1 MTKRRVQQGFVGGEL
16 SPSMYGRFD
25 DGKYQQGLA
34 MCRNFIC
41 LPQGP
46 ATNRPGFKFVRE
58 VKDSSKKVRLI
69 PFIFS
74 GEQTM
79 CLEFG
84 DKYVRFHTQ
93 GMTLLGSNGQPYEVS
108 TPYEED
114 DLFELEYVQ
123 SMDIVTI
130 VHPRYAPRELRRYG
144 ASDWRLSQISFDAS
158 ISAPGTP
165 SVSFSYSPV
174 ENDGVTDEQKTR
186 YTLKYCVTALKDT
199 DTGYEESSAS
209 GVGSTKGNL
218 YLNDGQC
225 SITWSAVSG
234 ASRYRVYKSYKG
246 LYCYIGETTDTSFI
260 DDNYEP
266 DMSITPPI
274 YEQIFAGEKGI
285 TSVTV
290 TNQGSGYVADGG
302 IKAFD
307 QGIFVSIGFMF
318 SASTDYEKRSFPC
331 VLDALPTN
339 LSYKVELIDE
349 YGSGSGGQISL
360 EFGDDV
366 GGRKTLKSIQI
377 TNKGR
382 GYVKPRVNIRL
393 QHDNTSLTGAIG
405 NNLVAYAYAS
415 VEEPDWSL
423 SVSDSTGSGAQLKP
437 EIVDGK
443 VTSVKVINSGSG
455 YSNPTVRLSS
465 SYGSGATFKANVGAT
480 GDYPSAVCY
489 FEQRRCFAGTPSAP
503 QMIWMTRSGTET
515 DMSKTIPVQ
524 DDNRVKFRIASQE
537 AARIL
542 HLVPLT
548 KLMALTGST
557 EFCINSDNSDAVS
570 PTNISVKPQAFIGA
584 SSVKPVIVN
593 STMVYTAARGGHL
606 RELGYNWQASGYV
619 TGDLSLRAAHL
630 FEDDQVVDIT
640 LSKAPEPILWMA
652 TKSGKLLGLTYLPEQ
667 SVGAWHR
674 HDTTHGWF
682 ESVAAVPEGDEDVLY
697 AVVRRVINGQIKRY
711 VERMNERYFN
721 DVSHSVFVDCA
732 STYEGAE
739 TTTLSGLDYL
749 EGETVSI
756 LANGCVLPQQVVKN
770 GSITLSQASTLVQVG
785 LPITSDLQTLP
796 VALQLNDGS
805 YATGHMKNVNEVW
818 ARLYQSSAI
827 FSGSTF
833 DDMTEL
839 KQRTTERYGEPPE
852 LVSHEVS
859 LVLHPDWN
867 DTGTVC
873 IRQKEPLPLTVVS
886 IAYELAE

>member
-16 SPSMYGRFD
+16 SPAMYGRFD

-123 SMDIVTI
+123 SMDVVTI
-130 VHPRYAPRELRRYG
+130 VHPNYAPRELRR
-144 ASDWRLSQISFDAS
+144 LSANSWSMGVINF
-158 ISAPGTP
+158 SAPLPAPSAP
-165 SVSFSYSPV
+165 SVSFSYTSL

-186 YTLKYCVTALKDT
+186 YTLKYCVTALRDT
-199 DTGYEESSAS
+199 DTGYEEGPAS
-209 GVGSTKGNL
+209 GVGSTQGNL
-218 YLNDGQC
+218 YLNDGYCQI
-225 SITWSAVSG
+225 SWGSVSG
-234 ASRYRVYKSYKG
+234 AARYRIYKSYKG

-274 YEQIFAGEKGI
+274 YED
-285 TSVTV
+285 V
-290 TNQGSGYVADGG
+290 
-302 IKAFD
+302 
-307 QGIFVSIGFMF
+307 F
-318 SASTDYEKRSFPC
+318 SQS
-331 VLDALPTN
+331 
-339 LSYKVELIDE
+339 
-349 YGSGSGGQISL
+349 
-360 EFGDDV
+360 
-366 GGRKTLKSIQI
+366 
-377 TNKGR
+377 
-382 GYVKPRVNIRL
+382 
-393 QHDNTSLTGAIG
+393 
-405 NNLVAYAYAS
+405 
-415 VEEPDWSL
+415 
-423 SVSDSTGSGAQLKP
+423 
-437 EIVDGK
+437 
-443 VTSVKVINSGSG
+443 
-455 YSNPTVRLSS
+455 
-465 SYGSGATFKANVGAT
+465 

-489 FEQRRCFAGTPSAP
+489 FEQRRCFAGSTNKP

-570 PTNISVKPQAFIGA
+570 PTNISVKPQAFMGA

-697 AVVRRVINGQIKRY
+697 AVVRRVINGQTKRY
-711 VERMNERYFN
+711 IERMNERHFD

-739 TTTLSGLDYL
+739 TTTLSGLNYL

-756 LANGCVLPQQVVKN
+756 LANGCVLPQQEVKN

-785 LPITSDLQTLP
+785 LPITADLQTLP

-805 YATGHMKNVNEVW
+805 YAMGHMKNVNEVW
-818 ARLYQSSAI
+818 VRVYQSSAI

-839 KQRTTERYGEPPE
+839 KQRTTERYGAPPE
-852 LVSHEVS
+852 LVSREVS